1 MKKLYGVIGDP
12 IGHSMSPDMHNDA
25 FEALGM
31 DAHYHPFHI
40 KGEDLKA
47 AVPGMKAI
55 GISGFNVTV
64 PHKTAIIPLLDEVDP
79 LAKAIGAVNTVIRSH
94 DRYIGYNTDGEG
106 FIRGL
111 NEEYGSPILDKR
123 ILIIGA
129 GGAARAI
136 YYTLGQQGAVRVDIA
151 NRTAE
156 KAEQLR
162 ERCPYPVQTALL
174 SLGEAEETLDDYDI
188 IIQTTSIGMSPK
200 VDEVPLFPSRIRPDA
215 FLSDIIYNPAETAL
229 MKEAKLRG
237 ARVQNGLRMFA
248 FQGALAFEKWT
259 GVLPD
264 PNRMEKIVQDKLGGK
279 TC

>member
-12 IGHSMSPDMHNDA
+12 IGHSMSPAMHNDA
-25 FEALGM
+25 FETLEI

-40 KGEDLKA
+40 KGEELA
-47 AVPGMKAI
+47 TAIPGMKAI

-64 PHKTAIIPLLDEVDP
+64 PHKTAIMPLLDEVDP
-79 LAKAIGAVNTVIRSH
+79 LAKAIGAVNTVVRSQN
-94 DRYIGYNTDGEG
+94 RYIGYNTDGEG

-111 NEEYGSPILDKR
+111 NEEYGSSVLDKQ

-136 YYTLGQQGAVRVDIA
+136 YYTLGQQGAVRVDLA

-156 KAEQLR
+156 KAEKLKS
-162 ERCPYPVQTALL
+162 RCPYPVETALL
-174 SLGEAEETLDDYDI
+174 SLAEAEEKLGDYDI

-200 VDEVPLFPSRIRPDA
+200 VDESPVHLANIRPDA
-215 FLSDIIYNPAETAL
+215 FLSDIIYNPAETAI

-264 PNRMEKIVQDKLGGK
+264 PDRMEKIVLDKLGGK